1 MASTDDADTN
11 RQFAEA
17 NAADFPVLAD
27 PDKMTAAAYGV
38 LAGGAY
44 AQRWTFYID
53 AEGIIVDIDKSVS
66 ALSAGADIAKR
77 LEALGAAPR

>member
-1 MASTDDADTN
+1 
-11 RQFAEA
+11 
-17 NAADFPVLAD
+17 
-27 PDKMTAAAYGV
+27 MTAAAYGV

-66 ALSAGADIAKR
+66 VLSAGADIAKR
-77 LEALGAAPR
+77 LEALEAAAR